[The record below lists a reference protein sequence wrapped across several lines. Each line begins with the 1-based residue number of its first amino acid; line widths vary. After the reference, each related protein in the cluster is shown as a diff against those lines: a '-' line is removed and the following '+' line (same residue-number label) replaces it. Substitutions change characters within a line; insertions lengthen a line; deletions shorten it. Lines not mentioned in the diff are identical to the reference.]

1 MYADL
6 HVMEGK
12 LKQLLAEMAA
22 DKAAAAA
29 AAAADTRPTADIA
42 ATAEPGEAV
51 VAVEG
56 GVCCHIASNTNGR
69 STSCQV
75 IPGVGGRCRH

>member
-12 LKQLLAEMAA
+12 LKLLLAEMAA

-29 AAAADTRPTADIA
+29 ADKVLD
-42 ATAEPGEAV
+42 ATASSERLYR
-51 VAVEG
+51 
-56 GVCCHIASNTNGR
+56 NTM
-69 STSCQV
+69 QA
-75 IPGVGGRCRH
+75 